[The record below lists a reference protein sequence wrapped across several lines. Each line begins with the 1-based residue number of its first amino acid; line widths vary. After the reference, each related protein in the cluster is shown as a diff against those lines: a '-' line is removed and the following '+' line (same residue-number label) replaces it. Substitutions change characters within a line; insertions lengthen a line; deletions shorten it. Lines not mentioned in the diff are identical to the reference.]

1 MDSGGDPR
9 PCTVPKAQ
17 AVISDAPSVVA
28 ARRVPAAFLVNMN
41 SLICGPRSCSPI
53 VGNVL
58 VYRDEHHLTETYVRT
73 TAPYLDAKLQRVP
86 ALR

>member
-1 MDSGGDPR
+1 
-9 PCTVPKAQ
+9 
-17 AVISDAPSVVA
+17 
-28 ARRVPAAFLVNMN
+28 
-41 SLICGPRSCSPI
+41 
-53 VGNVL
+53 